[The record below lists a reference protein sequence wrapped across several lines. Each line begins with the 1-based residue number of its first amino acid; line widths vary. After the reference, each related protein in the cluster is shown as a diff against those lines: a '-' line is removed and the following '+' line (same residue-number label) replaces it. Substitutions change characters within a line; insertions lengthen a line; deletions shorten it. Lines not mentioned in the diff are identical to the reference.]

1 MGDQPFKDAESW
13 LAEQGVERN
22 PLRVPLEPP
31 EPPDSNPA
39 SGAAP
44 AAAAAPGADGP
55 GADAGDEGPAP
66 DPASVAAHPAD
77 TITEEAPPPESTTGN
92 VTSGPAPV
100 RAREAARLAEASA
113 DETVRRADEAAVG
126 AHGDAP
132 RLEDDVAEAVSFAR
146 RSTANAPQAEGR
158 IAGKLR
164 ERGYPDVVV
173 EEALQRCR
181 TSGIVDDAAMAD
193 ALVDEGRRKG
203 HAPLRLRTDLRRRG
217 LGDDAVEAALARIG
231 DLDPEAAAFALAK
244 DKAATLSGVS
254 AETAFRR
261 VVAHL
266 ARRGHPEGLARKAA
280 RDAVFAAREQE
291 RTAGH

>member
-1 MGDQPFKDAESW
+1 VSDQPFKDAEAW

-31 EPPDSNPA
+31 TPPGLDDDPA
-39 SGAAP
+39 TTGVAGPAAPAGDAAADAPPVPPTAPHPAEEDAPSDVPSAAP
-44 AAAAAPGADGP
+44 AAD
-55 GADAGDEGPAP
+55 
-66 DPASVAAHPAD
+66 
-77 TITEEAPPPESTTGN
+77 
-92 VTSGPAPV
+92 APV
-100 RAREAARLAEASA
+100 HARQAARLAEASA
-113 DETVRRADEAAVG
+113 DEAVRRADAEAATPRYG
-126 AHGDAP
+126 TP

-158 IAGKLR
+158 IARKLG
-164 ERGYPDVVV
+164 ERGYGDVVI
-173 EEALQRCR
+173 EQALERCR
-181 TSGIVDDAAMAD
+181 EAGVVDDRAMAD

-217 LGDDAVEAALARIG
+217 LDEEAIEAALARTG
-231 DLDPEAAAFALAK
+231 DEDPEAAAFALARE
-244 DKAATLSGVS
+244 KAATLSGVG

-266 ARRGHPEGLARKAA
+266 ARRGHPEGLARKVAREAVFTA
-280 RDAVFAAREQE
+280 RDQE